1 MSCGRRAGPGGPWM
15 VTEEAAQPVRGH
27 CEGLGEA
34 RSSGQQPAHGV
45 VTRTAGKAAEPGP
58 ARVAAPGSSL
68 PMSGLDPRPGLRGKE
83 AGPGLVSAPRAQAP
97 PPHPVP
103 SPAPPSTPSKRSREA
118 GATPRAQPR
127 TVRVQRPGPGDT
139 RHIHREDPV
148 TTSRRKTKG
157 VMNLTVF
164 SLTRQSFDRRVPGVQ
179 T

>member
-1 MSCGRRAGPGGPWM
+1 MSCGRRAGPGGPWT

-68 PMSGLDPRPGLRGKE
+68 PMSGLNPRPGLRGKE

-103 SPAPPSTPSKRSREA
+103 SPAPPSIPSKRSREA
-118 GATPRAQPR
+118 GAT
-127 TVRVQRPGPGDT
+127 RPARG
-139 RHIHREDPV
+139 
-148 TTSRRKTKG
+148 SRRCSPGAAKDG
-157 VMNLTVF
+157 
-164 SLTRQSFDRRVPGVQ
+164 QGAAAGPRRHSSHP
-179 T
+179 